1 MAIYTAP
8 KVDMG
13 NSQTEMALIWYQ
25 QNRKLSCGRLITSNT
40 YAVVVYNYVCL
51 QDFPI
56 CRRVEL
62 KTVSFKILPVDTPM
76 PPRSSF
82 LQTMIPSIPNL
93 CSLAIII
100 AVPP

>member
-8 KVDMG
+8 KVDMA

-25 QNRKLSCGRLITSNT
+25 QNRKLGCGLLITSNT
-40 YAVVVYNYVCL
+40 YAVVVYNY
-51 QDFPI
+51 I
-56 CRRVEL
+56 C
-62 KTVSFKILPVDTPM
+62 FKISPFAEKMNSKPSHLKSSLL

-82 LQTMIPSIPNL
+82 PQTMIPSLPNL
-93 CSLAIII
+93 RPLAIII